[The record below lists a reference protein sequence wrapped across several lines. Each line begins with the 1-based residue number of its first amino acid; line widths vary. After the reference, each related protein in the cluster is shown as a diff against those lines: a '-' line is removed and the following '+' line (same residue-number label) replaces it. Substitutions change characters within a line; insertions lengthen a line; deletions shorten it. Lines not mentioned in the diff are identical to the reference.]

1 MVDSQRVSVNC
12 SCSVS
17 DSNEFA
23 LINDYTRELAA
34 SIQFS
39 DKAIDSQTSPTII
52 SDSTVTTIENS
63 NSFFMMAALLLVVM
77 FALPAVSIILDKRD
91 FRN

>member
-1 MVDSQRVSVNC
+1 M
-12 SCSVS
+12 
-17 DSNEFA
+17 
-23 LINDYTRELAA
+23 IYDYTRELAA

-39 DKAIDSQTSPTII
+39 DKAVDGETSPTII
-52 SDSTVTTIENS
+52 SDSSITTVESS

-91 FRN
+91 IRTSSEKQIEKPVLRVLD